1 MRWLDTVRMRLRMLF
16 HRGEERARLDAEL
29 DFHIERQTE
38 DNIAAGMAPEEA
50 RQRAMREFG
59 NATVIREKTQET
71 WSWTWAERLG
81 QDVRFAMRQIGRAPG
96 FATVAIL
103 TLALGIGAN
112 NAVFTLTHSLLLST
126 LPVQEPHRLVR
137 LALHIG
143 IDEGD
148 HENRNAPLDLP
159 FIEGIERH
167 AKSFDGIFGW
177 CVYDFPFEEVGLHG
191 IHGAVVRGNTF
202 QVLGVRPA
210 AGRLLTPA
218 DDQRGG
224 GPDGWAAVIS
234 HRLWVENYHSD
245 PGVIGKHVTVT
256 DHGVTIVGV
265 APQGFEGVVVAE
277 HPDIY
282 LPLEFTAALNGEDGL
297 HTAGHLWL
305 TTFARLKPGVSRE
318 QAAAEMNAIFPQV
331 KKETMPAELLKIPE
345 VQKARI
351 DVVPGWTG
359 WSTLR
364 EQYTQPLLILQLMV
378 GAVLLICCANLS
390 GLFLARASARQQE
403 FAIRGALGAPR
414 LRLMRQLLVESL
426 MLALPGAGLGV
437 LLAWW
442 AGPWLIHSLGNR
454 QAEVSLSSRPD
465 LMVLGVTVGCAL
477 LCALLSGMAPAWMA
491 SRTSVE
497 AALRGSNRGTSSGA
511 GASVRRFFVPFQVAM
526 SLALVVVA
534 ALLGSTV
541 ANLRMGDP
549 GFRTENV
556 IFALTDFNR
565 IPQKGDDLI
574 ALYWRMAERMQGQP
588 GVVNTSVTAFPPLL
602 GWGGG
607 GSFVAAGKAQHEQ
620 PSAADVDFISA
631 NYFSTVSTPLIAG
644 RDLRNE
650 VGDKGSCILNQAAAQ
665 KYFPQ
670 GGALGNALLESDHDF
685 RTGKDITSSCQVI
698 GIVADTKQAS
708 LHEAHTPIVYLPL
721 VGAAPQMFF
730 AIHARSLREARAA
743 YVAVL
748 HEMAPT
754 SPETEPFLF
763 RQQFSDSIAR
773 EQLLSGLSGFFAV
786 LALLLSGIGIYGLV
800 AWNVT
805 QRTTEIGVRM
815 ALGATRWNV
824 FTMVMKQVAWLLVVG
839 VAAGGVGAYFA
850 ARSVKSFLYEVQAGS
865 PAVFALSALM
875 LVVIGV
881 LAAMAPAR
889 RAVSIEPMQALRTE

>member
-1 MRWLDTVRMRLRMLF
+1 
-16 HRGEERARLDAEL
+16 
-29 DFHIERQTE
+29 
-38 DNIAAGMAPEEA
+38 
-50 RQRAMREFG
+50 
-59 NATVIREKTQET
+59 
-71 WSWTWAERLG
+71 
-81 QDVRFAMRQIGRAPG
+81 
-96 FATVAIL
+96 
-103 TLALGIGAN
+103 
-112 NAVFTLTHSLLLST
+112 
-126 LPVQEPHRLVR
+126 
-137 LALHIG
+137 
-143 IDEGD
+143 
-148 HENRNAPLDLP
+148 
-159 FIEGIERH
+159 
-167 AKSFDGIFGW
+167 
-177 CVYDFPFEEVGLHG
+177 
-191 IHGAVVRGNTF
+191 
-202 QVLGVRPA
+202 
-210 AGRLLTPA
+210 
-218 DDQRGG
+218 
-224 GPDGWAAVIS
+224 
-234 HRLWVENYHSD
+234 
-245 PGVIGKHVTVT
+245 VTVT

-282 LPLEFTAALNGEDGL
+282 LPLEFTAALNGEEGL
-297 HTAGHLWL
+297 HGGRLWL
-305 TTFARLKPGVSRE
+305 TTFARMKPGVSRE
-318 QAAAEMNAIFPQV
+318 LAAAEVDAIFPQV
-331 KKETMPAELLKIPE
+331 KKAALPAEMLQLPE
-345 VQKARI
+345 VEKAR
-351 DVVPGWTG
+351 VEVLPGWTG

-364 EQYTQPLLILQLMV
+364 EQYTQPLMILQMMV

-442 AGPWLIHSLGNR
+442 AGPWLVHSLGNR

-465 LMVLGVTVGCAL
+465 LMVLGVTVGCAT

-497 AALRGSNRGTSSGA
+497 TALRGSKRGTSQGT
-511 GASVRRFFVPFQVAM
+511 GASVRRFFVPFQVAL

-549 GFRTENV
+549 GFRTKNV

-574 ALYWRMAERMQGQP
+574 RLYWRMAERMQGQP
-588 GVVNTSVTAFPPLL
+588 GVVDASVTASPPLL

-607 GSFVAAGKAQHEQ
+607 GNFVGSGKVGHEQ
-620 PSAADVDFISA
+620 PSVAEINLISA
-631 NYFSTVSTPLIAG
+631 NYFQTVSTPFVAG

-650 VGDKGSCILNQAAAQ
+650 SGDQSSCILNQAAA
-665 KYFPQ
+665 KKFFAQ
-670 GGALGNALLESDHDF
+670 GGALGNSLRPEGRDLTTDKN
-685 RTGKDITSSCQVI
+685 TTIGCQVI
-698 GIVADTKQAS
+698 GIVADTIQVS
-708 LHEAHTPIVYLPL
+708 LHDAHTPIVYFPL
-721 VGAAPQMFF
+721 IVAAPQMFF
-730 AIHARSLREARAA
+730 AIHARSIREARAA

-763 RQQFSDSIAR
+763 TQQVSDSIAR

-865 PAVFALSALM
+865 PAVFALSALL
-875 LVVIGV
+875 LVMIGL

>member
-1 MRWLDTVRMRLRMLF
+1 MIS
-16 HRGEERARLDAEL
+16 A
-29 DFHIERQTE
+29 
-38 DNIAAGMAPEEA
+38 
-50 RQRAMREFG
+50 
-59 NATVIREKTQET
+59 
-71 WSWTWAERLG
+71 
-81 QDVRFAMRQIGRAPG
+81 
-96 FATVAIL
+96 
-103 TLALGIGAN
+103 
-112 NAVFTLTHSLLLST
+112 
-126 LPVQEPHRLVR
+126 
-137 LALHIG
+137 
-143 IDEGD
+143 
-148 HENRNAPLDLP
+148 
-159 FIEGIERH
+159 
-167 AKSFDGIFGW
+167 
-177 CVYDFPFEEVGLHG
+177 
-191 IHGAVVRGNTF
+191 
-202 QVLGVRPA
+202 
-210 AGRLLTPA
+210 
-218 DDQRGG
+218 GG

-234 HRLWVENYHSD
+234 HRLWVEKYHSD
-245 PGVIGKHVTVT
+245 AAVIGKHVTVT

-297 HTAGHLWL
+297 HTPGRLWL
-305 TTFARLKPGVSRE
+305 TTFARLKPGVSLE
-318 QAAAEMNAIFPQV
+318 QAAAEMDAIFPQV
-331 KKETMPAELLKIPE
+331 KKETLPAELLKVPE
-345 VQKARI
+345 VQKARVEV
-351 DVVPGWTG
+351 DPGWTG

-364 EQYTQPLLILQLMV
+364 EQYTEPLLILQLMV

-426 MLALPGAGLGV
+426 MLAIPGAGLGV

-442 AGPWLIHSLGNR
+442 AGPWLVHSLGNR
-454 QAEVSLSSRPD
+454 QAEISLSSRPD
-465 LMVLGVTVGCAL
+465 LTILAVTAGCAM

-511 GASVRRFFVPFQVAM
+511 GASVRRFFVPFQVAL

-549 GFRTENV
+549 GFRTENI

-588 GVVNTSVTAFPPLL
+588 GVVDASVTAFPPLL

-607 GSFVAAGKAQHEQ
+607 GTFVAAGRVGHEQ
-620 PSAADVDFISA
+620 PSAAAVDYISA
-631 NYFSTVSTPLIAG
+631 NYFHTVSTPLIAG

-650 VGDKGSCILNQAAAQ
+650 VGDEGSCILNQAAAQ

-670 GGALGNALLESDHDF
+670 GGALGNGLVESDHDF
-685 RTGKDITSSCQVI
+685 RTGKDTTSTCQVI
-698 GIVADTKQAS
+698 GMVADTKQDS
-708 LHEAHTPIVYLPL
+708 LHEAHAPIIYLPL

-730 AIHARSLREARAA
+730 AIHARSIREARAA

-763 RQQFSDSIAR
+763 TQQFSDSIAR

-824 FTMVMKQVAWLLVVG
+824 FVMVMQQVAWLLVVG

-850 ARSVKSFLYEVQAGS
+850 ARSVKSFLFEVQAGS
-865 PAVFALSALM
+865 PTVFAVSALL
-875 LVVIGV
+875 LVVIGL

>member
-1 MRWLDTVRMRLRMLF
+1 MRWLTKMRMRLQMLMQRRRSGEQLDDELEF
-16 HRGEERARLDAEL
+16 HLDRQVAE
-29 DFHIERQTE
+29 
-38 DNIAAGMAPEEA
+38 NIAAGMSPEEGRRA
-50 RQRAMREFG
+50 AMRTFG
-59 NATVIREKTQET
+59 NSTLVREQTRET
-71 WSWTWAERLG
+71 WSWTGMERLA
-81 QDVRFAMRQIGRAPG
+81 QDMRFAMRQVARAPG
-96 FATVAIL
+96 FAIVAIL

-126 LPVQEPHRLVR
+126 LPVPEPHQLVR
-137 LALHIG
+137 LAMHIG
-143 IDEGD
+143 IDQGD
-148 HENRNAPLDLP
+148 RENKNAPLNLP

-167 AKSFDGIFGW
+167 GKSFSGVFAW
-177 CVYDFPFEEVGLHG
+177 CVYDFPFEDAGMHG

-234 HRLWVENYHSD
+234 HRLWVQRYHSD
-245 PGVIGKHVTVT
+245 PTVIGKHITVT

-265 APQGFEGVVVAE
+265 APEGFEGVVVAE

-297 HTAGHLWL
+297 HGGGRLWL
-305 TTFARLKPGVSRE
+305 TTFARLKPGVSLE
-318 QAAAEMNAIFPQV
+318 QAAAETAAIFPQI
-331 KKETMPAELLKIPE
+331 KKETLPAPMLKLPD
-345 VQKARI
+345 VQTARLE
-351 DVVPGWTG
+351 VVPGWTG
-359 WSTLR
+359 WSELR
-364 EQYTQPLLILQLMV
+364 LKYTQPLLILQLMV

-414 LRLMRQLLVESL
+414 LRMMRQLLVESL
-426 MLALPGAGLGV
+426 MLALPGAGLGA

-442 AGPWLIHSLGNR
+442 AGPWLVHSLGNR
-454 QAEVSLSSRPD
+454 QAAESLSSRPD
-465 LMVLGVTVGCAL
+465 LAVLGVTIGCAL
-477 LCALLSGMAPAWMA
+477 LCALLFGMAPAWMA

-497 AALRGSNRGTSSGA
+497 AALRGSNRSTSTGA
-511 GASVRRFFVPFQVAM
+511 GASVRRFFVPFQVAL

-541 ANLRMGDP
+541 ANLRLQDP

-565 IPQKGDDLI
+565 IPQKGDDLV

-588 GVVNTSVTAFPPLL
+588 GVVDASVTAFPPLL

-607 GSFVAAGKAQHEQ
+607 GNFVATGNVQHEQ
-620 PSAADVDFISA
+620 TSEADIDFIA
-631 NYFSTVSTPLIAG
+631 ARYFSTVNTPLIAG
-644 RDLRNE
+644 RDFRNQ
-650 VGDKGSCILNQAAAQ
+650 VGDRSSCILNQAAAK

-670 GGALGNALLESDHDF
+670 GGALGNSLQQKDHDF
-685 RTGKDITSSCQVI
+685 IDGQDTTSTCQVI
-698 GIVADTKQAS
+698 GIVEDTKQVS
-708 LHEAHTPIVYLPL
+708 LHEGHTPIVYLPL

-730 AIHARSLREARAA
+730 AIHARSIAEARAA
-743 YVAVL
+743 YVSVL

-763 RQQFSDSIAR
+763 KQQLSDSIAR

-824 FTMVMKQVAWLLVVG
+824 FLLVMKQVAWLLVVG
-839 VAAGGVGAYFA
+839 VAAGGVAAFFA
-850 ARSVKSFLYEVQAGS
+850 ARSVKSFLFEVQPGN
-865 PAVFALSALM
+865 PAVFIFSALM
-875 LVVIGV
+875 LVLIGL
-881 LAAMAPAR
+881 LAALMPAR

>member
-1 MRWLDTVRMRLRMLF
+1 MRWLDRFRMRLRMLI
-16 HRGEERARLDAEL
+16 HRGEESARLDAEM
-29 DFHIERQTE
+29 DFHIERQTAE
-38 DNIAAGMAPEEA
+38 NVAAGMAPAEA
-50 RQRAMREFG
+50 RRAAMREFG
-59 NATVIREKTQET
+59 NATVIREKAHET
-71 WSWTWAERLG
+71 WSWTWAERLA
-81 QDVRFAMRQIGRAPG
+81 QDIRFATRQIGRAPG

-126 LPVQEPHRLVR
+126 LPVQEPHQLVR
-137 LALHIG
+137 LALHLG
-143 IDEGD
+143 QGQGD
-148 HENRNAPLDLP
+148 HEMRNAPLALP
-159 FIEGIERH
+159 FIEQIERR
-167 AKSFDGIFGW
+167 AKSFSGVFGW
-177 CVYDFPFEEVGLHG
+177 CVYDFPFEDAGMHG

-202 QVLGVRPA
+202 QVLGLRPA
-210 AGRLLTPA
+210 AGRLLTLA
-218 DDQRGG
+218 DEQRGG
-224 GPDGWAAVIS
+224 GPDGLAAVIS
-234 HRLWVENYHSD
+234 YRLWVANYHSD
-245 PGVIGKHVTVT
+245 PAVIGKHVKVT
-256 DHGVTIVGV
+256 DHDVTIVGV

-282 LPLEFTAALNGEDGL
+282 LPLEFSAALNGEEGL
-297 HTAGHLWL
+297 HSAGRLWL

-318 QAAAEMNAIFPQV
+318 QAAAEMEAIFPQI
-331 KKETMPAELLKIPE
+331 KKDTLPAQMLQMPE
-345 VQKARI
+345 VQKAR
-351 DVVPGWTG
+351 VEVLPGWTG

-426 MLALPGAGLGV
+426 MLALPGAALGV

-442 AGPWLIHSLGNR
+442 AGPLLVHSLGNR

-465 LMVLGVTVGCAL
+465 LVVLGVTVGCAV

-497 AALRGSNRGTSSGA
+497 AALRGSNRGTSPGA

-541 ANLRMGDP
+541 ANLRMQDP
-549 GFRTENV
+549 GFRTKNV

-565 IPQKGDDLI
+565 ISQKGDDLI

-588 GVVNTSVTAFPPLL
+588 GVVDASVTAFPPLL
-602 GWGGG
+602 GWGSGG
-607 GSFVAAGKAQHEQ
+607 NFVSAGKVKHEQ
-620 PSAADVDFISA
+620 PSVAELDYISA
-631 NYFSTVSTPLIAG
+631 NYFSTVSTAFVAG
-644 RDLRNE
+644 RDFRNE
-650 VGDKGSCILNQAAAQ
+650 SADKGSCILNQAAA
-665 KYFPQ
+665 KKFFPQ
-670 GGALGNALLESDHDF
+670 GGAVGNSLQQVDHDF
-685 RTGKDITSSCQVI
+685 MDDKDITRTCQVI
-698 GIVADTKQAS
+698 GMVADTKQVS

-721 VGAAPQMFF
+721 VGDAPQMFF
-730 AIHARSLREARAA
+730 AIHARSIAEARAA

-763 RQQFSDSIAR
+763 TQQFSDSIAR
-773 EQLLSGLSGFFAV
+773 EQLLSALSGFFAV

-824 FTMVMKQVAWLLVVG
+824 FMMVMKQVTWLLVVG
-839 VAAGGVGAYFA
+839 VAAGGVAAFFA
-850 ARSVKSFLYEVQAGS
+850 ARSVKSFLFEVQAGS
-865 PAVFALSALM
+865 PTVFAVSALM
-875 LVVIGV
+875 LVLIGL